1 MAGARSTP
9 AGPGAGDPSMVAG
22 GLLDVLG
29 VAAVVLDSEGRIRLW
44 SPQAQ
49 KVYGYAAGEV
59 LGRHAAKVL
68 VDEEHR
74 GVVLEL
80 FTRVMSGEGTW
91 AGVFPVRHK
100 NGTTL
105 LMEFRN
111 VRLEADNGR
120 MFALGLASEQA
131 TLLRVERDLA
141 LSLRLVDQSPIGL
154 AVLDTELRYVL
165 VNPALERINGI
176 PADEHL
182 GRRITEVLP
191 FLDGKAVEARMREVM
206 ATGRPLLDDFTT
218 GRTPADP
225 GRDHAWLVSVYRL
238 DDQARHVI
246 GVALSVVDVTQQHEA
261 DVSAAQARRR
271 LSLIADASV
280 RIGTTLDLEVT
291 ARELADVAVPEV
303 ADIAAVDVLDTVLAG
318 PRPGERE
325 GSGPVRFR
333 ALALNAAYP
342 TPAAEAAD
350 PVGDVALYGP
360 ARLVTQCAR
369 TGRPVLVPH
378 VRPQD
383 LPRIARDADAVH
395 LLDAAGVHSY
405 LAVPL
410 IARGQVLGAL
420 DLKRARNP
428 APFSQ
433 DDVLLATELAARA
446 AVSIDNARWYQRQ
459 RETALT
465 LQRHLLPQAPAA
477 PRGLDI
483 AYRYQPA
490 AADDETGGD
499 WFDVIALTGD
509 RTVLVVGD
517 VMGSGIN
524 AAATMGQLRTTARAL
539 ARLDLDPATVLTHL
553 DTATADLGDA
563 TATCIYAL
571 YDPHTQRCHIA
582 TAGHPPPVHLRPGR
596 PPRLLDLPTGAP
608 LGVGGVPFASRIVPF
623 HEGEDLVLYTD
634 GLIETRDQDID
645 TRLATLTDLL
655 TGPSRPLEETCDY
668 LLAALR
674 RPDTHDDV
682 ALLIARARPL
692 GPPR

>member
-1 MAGARSTP
+1 MADAQSFPARSGAR
-9 AGPGAGDPSMVAG
+9 DPSLVAG

-29 VAAVVLDSEGRIRLW
+29 VAAVVLDDEGRIRLW
-44 SPQAQ
+44 SPEARR
-49 KVYGYAAGEV
+49 VYGYTAAEA
-59 LGRHAAKVL
+59 LGQYAAKLL
-68 VDEEHR
+68 VAEEHR
-74 GVVLEL
+74 HVVLEL
-80 FTRVMSGEGTW
+80 FAQVMSGDGTW

-100 NGTTL
+100 DGSTQL
-105 LMEFRN
+105 VEFRN

-131 TLLRVERDLA
+131 TVRRVERDLA

-154 AVLDTELRYVL
+154 AVLNTDLRYVL

-176 PADEHL
+176 SAEEHL
-182 GRRITEVLP
+182 GRRIVEVLP
-191 FLDGKAVEARMREVM
+191 FLDGAAVEERMREVM
-206 ATGRPLLDDFTT
+206 ATGRPVLDEFTT
-218 GRTPADP
+218 GRTAADP
-225 GRDHAWLVSVYRL
+225 ERDHAWLVSVYRL
-238 DDQARHVI
+238 DDQAGHVL
-246 GVALSVVDVTQQHEA
+246 GAAVSVVDVTEQHEA
-261 DVSAAQARRR
+261 AVSAAQARRR

-291 ARELADVAVPEV
+291 ARELAEVAVPEV

-318 PRPGERE
+318 PRPGEADN
-325 GSGPVRFR
+325 GAVRFR

-342 TPAAEAAD
+342 TEATSAAD

-360 ARLVTQCAR
+360 TRLVTQCAR
-369 TGRPVLVPH
+369 TGRPVLVPK
-378 VRPQD
+378 VRPED
-383 LPRIARDADAVH
+383 LPRIARNEDAVH
-395 LLDAAGVHSY
+395 LLAAAGVHSY

-428 APFSQ
+428 APFSK

-459 RETALT
+459 RDTALM
-465 LQRHLLPQAPAA
+465 LQRHLLPQRPAD
-477 PRGLDI
+477 PSGLDI

-499 WFDVIALTGD
+499 WFDVIALSGD
-509 RTVLVVGD
+509 RTALVVGD

-524 AAATMGQLRTTARAL
+524 AAATMGQLRATARAL

-553 DTATADLGDA
+553 DAATADLGDA
-563 TATCIYAL
+563 TATCVYAL
-571 YDPHTQRCHIA
+571 YDPHTHLCHIA
-582 TAGHPPPVHLRPGR
+582 VAGHPPPVHLRPGR

-608 LGVGGVPFASRIVPF
+608 LGVGGVPFSTTAVSLDP
-623 HEGEDLVLYTD
+623 GDDLVLYTD

-655 TGPSRPLEETCDY
+655 TGPSRPLEDACDF

-682 ALLIARARPL
+682 ALLIARARAL
-692 GPPR
+692 GPA